1 MNKKELIRRLKKEG
15 FPEHLLSAFE
25 KVEREKFVPESL
37 KNQTYED
44 TALPIGHQQTISQP
58 YTIAFML
65 SLLKIQPDK
74 PQKILEIGS
83 GSGYVLAL
91 INELSPNSKIY
102 GVERI
107 KALAER
113 SQKVLSDK
121 KNIKI
126 LNKDGSK
133 GLPGEAPFDRILV
146 SAAFGESPQHLVRQ
160 LKVGGI
166 LVAPVQNKI
175 VFMQRFRNETEV
187 KEFGE
192 FAFVPLIGG

>member
-15 FPEHLLSAFE
+15 FSQHIISAFE
-25 KVEREKFVPESL
+25 KVGREKFVPDSL
-37 KNQTYED
+37 KEKSYED

-65 SLLKIQPDK
+65 SLLKIGDN
-74 PQKILEIGS
+74 QKILEIGS

-91 INELSPNSKIY
+91 INELSKKSEIY
-102 GVERI
+102 GLERI
-107 KALAER
+107 KSLADRSLKAL
-113 SQKVLSDK
+113 KGKD
-121 KNIKI
+121 NII
-126 LNKDGSK
+126 IYNKDGSK
-133 GLPGEAPFDRILV
+133 GFENKAPFDRILV

-192 FAFVPLIGG
+192 FAFVPVIEG